1 MQSLIKIQFHQVRQH
16 RLNLCVY
23 LSDYKYKELLI
34 LYVIT
39 ELILVQLGLVVQ
51 LSQIRLN
58 LELYGQ
64 NYSPSSAK
72 SNVCLEKHLYIF
84 DGCNR
89 YFKSVSISF
98 SNAIKP

>member
-1 MQSLIKIQFHQVRQH
+1 MYMQSLIKIQFHQVRQH

-51 LSQIRLN
+51 SSQIRLN

-64 NYSPSSAK
+64 NYMTALRRQNRTFALK
-72 SNVCLEKHLYIF
+72 STYIYLMAVI
-84 DGCNR
+84 GTLNL
-89 YFKSVSISF
+89 
-98 SNAIKP
+98 